1 MEYLF
6 SFIFLSLAI
15 FLTITLINSITG
27 PFLRSA
33 PFLQQEVPVS
43 VLIPARN
50 EEKNIQRC
58 IEALQQ
64 QDYSQLEIL
73 VLNDQSNDHT
83 ADLVKQITQND
94 ERIRLIEGAPLPS
107 GWIGKNWACHQLSQ
121 LAVGE
126 IIIFTDADN
135 YHTSDAVRLTVG
147 WMQHHNLSMF
157 SAFPQQ
163 LTMTFF
169 EKLIVPVIDLILYAS
184 LVLWLTYYTRFPSLA
199 AANGQWLA
207 FRREDYQKIGGH
219 QAVKHQIVEDVEFSR
234 MAKRKG
240 LKILTTAGTSVI
252 FARMYSSLKEIWHGF
267 SKNLFGLVSKN
278 TLAFSTILLG
288 FLFVHTLPFLMIYI
302 SQFHFLS
309 LMAVL
314 LILLLRFILAFR
326 YKHPIIISIL
336 LHPVSILLIIL
347 IGLNSLYQ
355 AKFGQIDWKGRKIT
369 LHG

>member
-1 MEYLF
+1 MEYPF
-6 SFIFLSLAI
+6 YFIFLSLTI

-33 PFLQQEVPVS
+33 PLLKQEVPVS

-83 ADLVKQITQND
+83 TNLVNQIAQND

-121 LAVGE
+121 LAAGE

-135 YHTSDAVRLTVG
+135 YHAVNAVRLTVG
-147 WMQHHNLSMF
+147 WMQHYNLSMF

-163 LTMTFF
+163 LTLTFF

-184 LVLWLTYYTRFPSLA
+184 LVLWLTYYTHFPSLA

-207 FRREDYQKIGGH
+207 FKREDYQKIGGH
-219 QAVKHQIVEDVEFSR
+219 QVVKHQIVEDVEFSR
-234 MAKRKG
+234 LVKRKG

-252 FARMYSSLKEIWHGF
+252 FARMYSTFKEIWQGF

-278 TLAFSTILLG
+278 TIAFLTIQLG
-288 FLFVHTLPFLMIYI
+288 FLFVHILPFVMIYMDKL
-302 SQFHFLS
+302 HFLS
-309 LMAVL
+309 LMAIL
-314 LILLLRFILAFR
+314 LIFCLRFILAFR
-326 YKHPIIISIL
+326 YKNPVIISIL

-355 AKFGQIDWKGRKIT
+355 AKFGQINWKGRKII
-369 LHG
+369 LHD